1 MLVLKPVETWSIGTS
16 AAHDVGTADG
26 DDEDRGVAP
35 AGLYVYYFNGP
46 VPENADDALDMLVDH
61 TQLVKLGAD
70 ATAIANPIVPL
81 EFDTTATGGYIGK
94 DPTQT
99 WHGVADFDGVNDAS
113 GTLTATF
120 FRICAGGDNGRGAGT
135 GTSYRVQGTIG
146 ALGADLLMPNPTI
159 TNGGTETRGLSLVQ
173 FNIFG

>member
-1 MLVLKPVETWSIGTS
+1 MAIKLSTGLKNYMLATGSFRAALES
-16 AAHDVGTADG
+16 ANA
-26 DDEDRGVAP
+26 AP